1 MLVSSCFFPFLH
13 AAAFT
18 STQYTYQL
26 VTLAW
31 LEGRNC
37 PFVFTDLNSNLEFSQ
52 VMVIPVFPV
61 IINTDLYQQ
70 IRQLVSKDDDG
81 GDGNG
86 SCYFSRLSG

>member
-1 MLVSSCFFPFLH
+1 MTLV
-13 AAAFT
+13 
-18 STQYTYQL
+18 
-26 VTLAW
+26 W

-37 PFVFTDLNSNLEFSQ
+37 PFVFTDLNSNL